1 MREQKMKKNKN
12 MNAKTTDVALAMVV
26 ASTVGAPQK
35 QPFKRKNK
43 WRRMIMSK
51 HKKKKGQT
59 VCEEGVQTKNRGKS
73 PKGCNQV
80 MRKQKKNKNKMNAKT
95 TDVALAMGV
104 ASTVGAPQKKS
115 CKRKRKWWRRKNKDK
130 RKKSKFNSVR
140 AHSHEDG
147 NVIANG
153 EGANKAGQQAVKK
166 FKRQRSRKY
175 KGGYRVEIQSV
186 TVRIL
191 ESNKGAF
198 TLKDPDVDAKD
209 CRSKNVKKLEV
220 SGSAEK
226 TKLAAENRGQKP
238 HEKGRAQNSH
248 SADKRKKNH
257 DGRKEKN
264 WIITEVNASSQVTVS
279 QRCEKAKEVETQCL
293 TTYASV
299 GEPINSS
306 RVQGTGQKEENQKK
320 NKGFYAQMK
329 QSKGKKDKQHKRKE
343 KAANMETNGSDITVE
358 VRREQSGVN
367 DKKKE
372 GMRKVRNKKRA
383 LFEEEEE
390 KSGVGHL
397 NIQENEAL
405 LKNGAVKK
413 RKTDT
418 AYTQLQRMEGK
429 HTYMNGHIK
438 EEVKEE
444 WETEEEKVSGAK
456 HFDSQEKGGFLEK
469 WVEKET
475 KANALGIKHTQTT
488 AESKNTQTA
497 LRIKE
502 EVEQNEEEKKHFL
515 VREDEIASREGE
527 AKPRKEKREKA
538 EVKMLV
544 ESKGAGAMDGSE
556 RKKLSNRD
564 STDKE
569 TEEEVTAKRTEL
581 KSRGDILS
589 KRKVIQAE
597 GEDAMTSMT
606 LSKRS
611 QDTQTKTTAAQQ
623 KAIKLEEIGYETEQ
637 QMAIP
642 DTALKSMEKTKH
654 KIKKVLRVFAEGE
667 QTEKGDRIPKG
678 NDEIMGKQKKRK
690 HRMKAKTADAA
701 PAMEVGTTP
710 RGEAPAPEQI
720 NCAKTE
726 KRRRKAVASTDELRV
741 EDKCTQMERHLKE
754 EVNEGRESEGE
765 GANVAEHFY
774 SQEMVAVKK
783 RKKDSACTEGLR
795 MQDKL
800 SQKERHLKEE
810 VKEEWECER
819 EGQHEAQQFESQEK
833 GDFLQ
838 KGEEKETKADTF
850 CRVKHSGFQR
860 MTESRNTQTE
870 QRITEKKAI
879 EEEEEC
885 AYRVGEAKAR
895 KEKAGMK
902 MLEESKRAGAMDGSE
917 RRKRKNRG
925 STHQDTEEKDTVE
938 EADGKTSGAK
948 RRKGKVTEEEREDI
962 MISMT
967 LRKSKKRSP
976 NTKAMT
982 TAVQGKKLKLEKID
996 PEPKGAGTEVDV
1008 VFLSERPGNR
1018 DEVIIDRARRLA
1030 LQREIDLASR

>member
-1 MREQKMKKNKN
+1 
-12 MNAKTTDVALAMVV
+12 
-26 ASTVGAPQK
+26 
-35 QPFKRKNK
+35 
-43 WRRMIMSK
+43 MSK
-51 HKKKKGQT
+51 HKKNKGQT
-59 VCEEGVQTKNRGKS
+59 VCEEGVQTKKQGKS
-73 PKGCNQV
+73 PKGSNQV

-115 CKRKRKWWRRKNKDK
+115 CKRKRKWWRRKNKNK
-130 RKKSKFNSVR
+130 RKKSKFNSVS
-140 AHSHEDG
+140 AHSHGDS
-147 NVIANG
+147 NVIANR

-186 TVRIL
+186 NVRIL
-191 ESNKGAF
+191 ESKKGAF
-198 TLKDPDVDAKD
+198 TLKDHDVDAKD

-238 HEKGRAQNSH
+238 HEKGRAQKTH

-264 WIITEVNASSQVTVS
+264 GIIAEVNASSQVTVS
-279 QRCEKAKEVETQCL
+279 QRCEKVKEVEAPCL

-299 GEPINSS
+299 GELINSS
-306 RVQGTGQKEENQKK
+306 RVQGTRQKEENQKK
-320 NKGFYAQMK
+320 IKGFYAQMK
-329 QSKGKKDKQHKRKE
+329 QSKGKKDKQHRKQ
-343 KAANMETNGSDITVE
+343 KAANMETNGSDLTVE
-358 VRREQSGVN
+358 VGREQSGVN

-397 NIQENEAL
+397 NTQENEAL
-405 LKNGAVKK
+405 LKKGAVKK

-418 AYTQLQRMEGK
+418 AYTQFPRMEGK
-429 HTYMNGHIK
+429 HTYKHIK

-444 WETEEEKVSGAK
+444 WETEEEEVSGAK
-456 HFDSQEKGGFLEK
+456 HFESQENGGFLEK

-475 KANALGIKHTQTT
+475 KANALYAFGVEHTQTT
-488 AESKNTQTA
+488 AESKNTQTV

-502 EVEQNEEEKKHFL
+502 EEEQNEEEKKHFL
-515 VREDEIASREGE
+515 VREDEIPSRGGE
-527 AKPRKEKREKA
+527 AKPRKEKSEKA

-581 KSRGDILS
+581 KSRGDNLR

-606 LSKRS
+606 LSKRGKRS
-611 QDTQTKTTAAQQ
+611 QDTQTETTAAQQ

-637 QMAIP
+637 MAIR
-642 DTALKSMEKTKH
+642 DTALKSMDKTKH

-678 NDEIMGKQKKRK
+678 NDEMMEKQKKKK

-701 PAMEVGTTP
+701 PTMEVGTTT

-720 NCAKTE
+720 NCAKRE
-726 KRRRKAVASTDELRV
+726 KRRRKAGASTDELRV
-741 EDKCTQMERHLKE
+741 EDKYTQMVTHLKE
-754 EVNEGRESEGE
+754 EVNEGWGSEGE
-765 GANVAEHFY
+765 GVNAAEHFN
-774 SQEMVAVKK
+774 SQKKVAVKK
-783 RKKDSACTEGLR
+783 RKKDSECTEGLR

-810 VKEEWECER
+810 VKEEWEHER
-819 EGQHEAQQFESQEK
+819 EGEHGAQHFESQEK
-833 GDFLQ
+833 WDFLQ
-838 KGEEKETKADTF
+838 KGDKIETKEDTF
-850 CRVKHSGFQR
+850 CGVKHSSFQR
-860 MTESRNTQTE
+860 TTESRNAQTK
-870 QRITEKKAI
+870 QRITEKKEI
-879 EEEEEC
+879 EEVEEC
-885 AYRVGEAKAR
+885 ANKVGEAKAR
-895 KEKAGMK
+895 KEKVGMK
-902 MLEESKRAGAMDGSE
+902 MLEESERAGAMDGSE

-925 STHQDTEEKDTVE
+925 STHQDTEEKETVE

-948 RRKGKVTEEEREDI
+948 RRKGKVTEEERGDI

-967 LRKSKKRSP
+967 LRESKKRSP

-982 TAVQGKKLKLEKID
+982 TGVQGKKLKLEKID
-996 PEPKGAGTEVDV
+996 PEPEGADTGVDV